1 MQINLINEVINMS
14 TPGIS
19 GSTGNWDGPKLE
31 NSSAVGTDNK
41 WGMMYRSSAGIS
53 ERTKTLA
60 DELKSM
66 LDDKSLEV
74 DNPLVLG
81 KITALSGN
89 YNMAR
94 QLQSNVMKSIKDAAQ
109 AIIRN
114 V

>member
-1 MQINLINEVINMS
+1 MADGTVAPTI
-14 TPGIS
+14 PGINKD
-19 GSTGNWDGPKLE
+19 TGNWE
-31 NSSAVGTDNK
+31 SSAFETPVAGDKN
-41 WGMMYRSSAGIS
+41 WGMMYRSSANVS
-53 ERTKTLA
+53 NRAKELA
-60 DELKSM
+60 DELKDI
-66 LDDKSLEV
+66 LDGKHEKLEV

-94 QLQSNVMKSIKDAAQ
+94 QLQSNLMKSIKDTAQ

>member
-1 MQINLINEVINMS
+1 MAAPGMGSLIDSNGKV
-14 TPGIS
+14 TGPS
-19 GSTGNWDGPKLE
+19 GEWDGSAFESTGTGD
-31 NSSAVGTDNK
+31 SK
-41 WGMMYRSSAGIS
+41 WGMMYRSSAGLSAKI
-53 ERTKTLA
+53 KIVA
-60 DELKSM
+60 DELKAM
-66 LDDKSLEV
+66 IDNPNIEV

>member
-1 MQINLINEVINMS
+1 MPA
-14 TPGIS
+14 PGI
-19 GSTGNWDGPKLE
+19 GEKQDTNGTMVSTGEWVKSDLE
-31 NSSAVGTDNK
+31 VGDAADSK
-41 WGMMYRSSAGIS
+41 WGMMYRASAGLS
-53 ERTKTLA
+53 ARTKKIG
-60 DELKSM
+60 DQLKEM
-66 LDDKSLEV
+66 IDDPNVEV

>member
-1 MQINLINEVINMS
+1 
-14 TPGIS
+14 
-19 GSTGNWDGPKLE
+19 
-31 NSSAVGTDNK
+31 
-41 WGMMYRSSAGIS
+41 
-53 ERTKTLA
+53 
-60 DELKSM
+60 M

>member
-1 MQINLINEVINMS
+1 MADGTVAPTI
-14 TPGIS
+14 PGINKD
-19 GSTGNWDGPKLE
+19 TGNWE
-31 NSSAVGTDNK
+31 SSAFETPVAGDKN
-41 WGMMYRSSAGIS
+41 WGMMYRSSANVS
-53 ERTKTLA
+53 NRAKEFA
-60 DELKSM
+60 DELKDI
-66 LDDKSLEV
+66 LDGKTTKLEV

-94 QLQSNVMKSIKDAAQ
+94 QLQSNLMKSIKDTAQ

>member
-1 MQINLINEVINMS
+1 MAAS
-14 TPGIS
+14 GIAS
-19 GSTGNWDGPKLE
+19 GIGSVTDNNGKVTSTGEWDG
-31 NSSAVGTDNK
+31 SSFETAGTQDSK
-41 WGMMYRSSAGIS
+41 WGMMYRASAGLS
-53 ERTKTLA
+53 QRTKIIA
-60 DELKSM
+60 DELKDT
-66 LDDKSLEV
+66 LNNPNVEV

>member
-1 MQINLINEVINMS
+1 MS
-14 TPGIS
+14 GIDKA
-19 GSTGNWDGPKLE
+19 TGNWVGANFENTVKL
-31 NSSAVGTDNK
+31 SATNNDSK
-41 WGMMYRSSAGIS
+41 WGMMYRSTAGVS
-53 ERTKTLA
+53 ERTKTIA
-60 DELKSM
+60 DELKLM

>member
-1 MQINLINEVINMS
+1 MPA
-14 TPGIS
+14 PGI
-19 GSTGNWDGPKLE
+19 GEKQDTNGTVVSTGEWVNSDLE
-31 NSSAVGTDNK
+31 VGDAADSK
-41 WGMMYRSSAGIS
+41 WGMMYRASAGLS
-53 ERTKTLA
+53 ARTKKIG
-60 DELKSM
+60 DQLKEM
-66 LDDKSLEV
+66 IDNPNVEV

>member
-1 MQINLINEVINMS
+1 MA

-19 GSTGNWDGPKLE
+19 NAEGNWDASVLE
-31 NSSAVGTDNK
+31 QASTTATDNK

-53 ERTKTLA
+53 ERTKTIA

-66 LDDKSLEV
+66 IDNPNLEV

>member
-1 MQINLINEVINMS
+1 MA
-14 TPGIS
+14 TPGFS
-19 GSTGNWDGPKLE
+19 TVQGANNTATSTGEWDGSTFETG
-31 NSSAVGTDNK
+31 SVTDSK
-41 WGMMYRSSAGIS
+41 WGMMYRASAGLS
-53 ERTKTLA
+53 ARTKDIA

-66 LDDKSLEV
+66 LDNKSIEV

-81 KITALSGN
+81 KITTLSGN

>member
-1 MQINLINEVINMS
+1 MS
-14 TPGIS
+14 APGI
-19 GSTGNWDGPKLE
+19 GEQKDTNGNMVSTGEWVSSDLEVGNAADGKL
-31 NSSAVGTDNK
+31 
-41 WGMMYRSSAGIS
+41 GMMYRASAGLS
-53 ERTKTLA
+53 ARTKEIG
-60 DELKSM
+60 DELKKM
-66 LDDKSLEV
+66 IDNPNVEV

>member
-1 MQINLINEVINMS
+1 MAV
-14 TPGIS
+14 PGMTETGTSPNIVDEWE
-19 GSTGNWDGPKLE
+19 GSNFETKDAK
-31 NSSAVGTDNK
+31 NSK
-41 WGMMYRSSAGIS
+41 WGMIYRASAGLN
-53 ERTKTLA
+53 ERTKVIA
-60 DELKSM
+60 DELKTM
-66 LDDKSLEV
+66 LDSPNVEV

>member
-1 MQINLINEVINMS
+1 MALVN
-14 TPGIS
+14 
-19 GSTGNWDGPKLE
+19 GNWAASTLE
-31 NSSAVGTDNK
+31 ADRIVKDSSGQDIVDNGK

-53 ERTKTLA
+53 DRVKVVG

-66 LDDKSLEV
+66 LDNPSLEV

>member
-1 MQINLINEVINMS
+1 MA

-19 GSTGNWDGPKLE
+19 NAEGNWDASALE
-31 NSSAVGTDNK
+31 QASTTATDNK

-53 ERTKTLA
+53 ERTKTIA

-66 LDDKSLEV
+66 IDNPNLEV

-89 YNMAR
+89 YNMTR

>member
-1 MQINLINEVINMS
+1 MS
-14 TPGIS
+14 DSGIPGINKD
-19 GSTGNWDGPKLE
+19 TGNWE
-31 NSSAVGTDNK
+31 SSAFETPVAGDKN
-41 WGMMYRSSAGIS
+41 WGMMYRSSANVS
-53 ERTKTLA
+53 NRAKEFA
-60 DELKSM
+60 DELKDI
-66 LDDKSLEV
+66 LDGKTTKLEV

-94 QLQSNVMKSIKDAAQ
+94 QLQSNLMKSIKDTAQ

>member
-1 MQINLINEVINMS
+1 MADGTVAPTI
-14 TPGIS
+14 PGINKD
-19 GSTGNWDGPKLE
+19 TGNWE
-31 NSSAVGTDNK
+31 SSAFETPVAGDKN
-41 WGMMYRSSAGIS
+41 WGMMYRSSANVS
-53 ERTKTLA
+53 NRAKELA
-60 DELKSM
+60 DELKDI
-66 LDDKSLEV
+66 LDGKTTKLEV

-94 QLQSNVMKSIKDAAQ
+94 QLQSNLMKSIKDTAQ

>member
-1 MQINLINEVINMS
+1 MADIGVTPITIGNNTADEWTTSNFEATTS
-14 TPGIS
+14 T
-19 GSTGNWDGPKLE
+19 
-31 NSSAVGTDNK
+31 NSK
-41 WGMMYRSSAGIS
+41 WGMIYRASAGLN
-53 ERTKTLA
+53 ERTKVIA
-60 DELKSM
+60 DELKNT
-66 LDDKSLEV
+66 LDNPNVEV

>member
-1 MQINLINEVINMS
+1 MPIGLSNGEWQTS
-14 TPGIS
+14 T
-19 GSTGNWDGPKLE
+19 LE
-31 NSSAVGTDNK
+31 DNTTTTTNGTTTANSK
-41 WGMMYRSSAGIS
+41 WGMMYASSAGLS
-53 ERTKTLA
+53 ARTKVIA
-60 DELKSM
+60 DELKTM
-66 LDDKSLEV
+66 IDDDTLAV
-74 DNPLVLG
+74 DNPLILG

>member
-1 MQINLINEVINMS
+1 MS
-14 TPGIS
+14 DSGIPGINKD
-19 GSTGNWDGPKLE
+19 TGNWE
-31 NSSAVGTDNK
+31 SSAFETPVAGDKN
-41 WGMMYRSSAGIS
+41 WGMMYRSSANVS
-53 ERTKTLA
+53 NRAKELA
-60 DELKSM
+60 DELKDI
-66 LDDKSLEV
+66 LDGKTTKLEV

-94 QLQSNVMKSIKDAAQ
+94 QLQSNLMKSIKDTAQ

>member
-1 MQINLINEVINMS
+1 MS
-14 TPGIS
+14 GIDKT
-19 GSTGNWDGPKLE
+19 TGNWVGANFE
-31 NSSAVGTDNK
+31 NTVTSSATSNDSK
-41 WGMMYRSSAGIS
+41 WGMMYRSTAGVS
-53 ERTKTLA
+53 ERTKTIA

>member
-1 MQINLINEVINMS
+1 MA
-14 TPGIS
+14 TPGIT
-19 GSTGNWDGPKLE
+19 GTDGNWDASEFEKTDAT
-31 NSSAVGTDNK
+31 NSP
-41 WGMMYRSSAGIS
+41 WGMMYRSSAGLS
-53 ERTKTLA
+53 QRTQTIA
-60 DELKSM
+60 DELKKM

-109 AIIRN
+109 AIVRN